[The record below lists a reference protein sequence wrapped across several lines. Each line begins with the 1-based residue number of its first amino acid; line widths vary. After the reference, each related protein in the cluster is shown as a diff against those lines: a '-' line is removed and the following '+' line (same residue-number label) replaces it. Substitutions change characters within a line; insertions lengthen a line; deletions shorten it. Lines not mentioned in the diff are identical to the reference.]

1 MDRVV
6 DNDLILKS
14 VSYGLASVFWPDD
27 GQGLLGILGAAR
39 YVVAHELHRAS
50 LNRGAEDANSD
61 LSELLARCAELEPD
75 DEEIDLAAQ
84 IELCGQEHGLALD
97 NGESQLAAIILI
109 RNLPL
114 LETGDKRAI
123 AGLEDARRYLPALNA
138 LCGRVRCLEQI
149 ARHEIRVEEEF
160 EELSDRVCA
169 EPGVDRSL
177 SICFGCFGDSPADR
191 ATALAALDQ
200 YIREVRRSAPEILVN
215 DDGG

>member
-1 MDRVV
+1 MHRVV

-39 YVVAHELHRAS
+39 YVVAHELDRAS
-50 LNRGAEDANSD
+50 LNRSAEDAHSD
-61 LSELLARCAELEPD
+61 LFELLARCAELEPD

-97 NGESQLAAIILI
+97 NGESQLAAIVVI
-109 RNLPL
+109 RDLPL

-123 AGLEDARRYLPALNA
+123 AGLEEAKRYLSALDT

-149 ARHEIRVEEEF
+149 VRREIRVEEEF
-160 EELSDRVCA
+160 GGLVDRVCG
-169 EPGVDRSL
+169 ESGVDRSL
-177 SICFGCFGDSPADR
+177 SICFGCFGNFRADR
-191 ATALAALDQ
+191 ATALAALGQ
-200 YIREVRRSAPEILVN
+200 YISEVRRLAPEMLV
-215 DDGG
+215 DDD